1 MTDEE
6 LMFYF
11 GNTNKDLIKDSYDI
25 GILRKTEQ
33 NKVLGRVFEKNLG
46 GFNDI
51 VYELFA
57 LGERITLKAEKNDL
71 LGKFFFQNNYR
82 IIITFI

>member
-6 LMFYF
+6 LLYYF
-11 GNTNKDLIKDSYDI
+11 GKTNKDQIKDSYDI

-33 NKVLGRVFEKNLG
+33 SKELGRVFEKDLG
-46 GFNDI
+46 GYNDI

-57 LGERITLKAEKNDL
+57 LGKRITLNAEKNDL
-71 LGKFFFQNNYR
+71 LSKFFCK
-82 IIITFI
+82 ITIG

>member
-11 GNTNKDLIKDSYDI
+11 GKTNKDQIKDSYDI

-33 NKVLGRVFEKNLG
+33 NKKELGRVFEKNLG

-57 LGERITLKAEKNDL
+57 LGERITLNAEKNDL
-71 LGKFFFQNNYR
+71 LGKFLSSKYL
-82 IIITFI
+82 